1 MPAKPVPGLGL
12 VLGVI
17 VGYAA
22 IVGGS
27 YATTRLAMARAVRL
41 ETDLGRTL
49 PWLALLIAIA
59 VVLGVLMAIPAIG
72 AGAMVG
78 TGALMTVVGLAFLV
92 LPLRQ
97 VFDLSKAFRV
107 PGTRFPPS
115 YMLFDGSLLLLG
127 LVLLLVG
134 VRRWA
139 SDAKVYR
146 LLTAQGQAQDRA
158 HTPTSPTNATFPTQ
172 PGQQAQQWG
181 GYPGQQ
187 AQQPL
192 GQPQQSQQPQ
202 QPQQYGG
209 YPGQQQS
216 GYPGQQQPQDYGQQ
230 SPGGQPGQQ
239 QPGQQPPR

>member
-216 GYPGQQQPQDYGQQ
+216 GYPGQQQPQNYGQQ

>member
-27 YATTRLAMARAVRL
+27 YATTRLAMARAVRF

-230 SPGGQPGQQ
+230 SPGGQPGRQ

>member
-27 YATTRLAMARAVRL
+27 YATTRLAMARAVRF

-230 SPGGQPGQQ
+230 SPGGQPGP
-239 QPGQQPPR
+239 PGQQPPR